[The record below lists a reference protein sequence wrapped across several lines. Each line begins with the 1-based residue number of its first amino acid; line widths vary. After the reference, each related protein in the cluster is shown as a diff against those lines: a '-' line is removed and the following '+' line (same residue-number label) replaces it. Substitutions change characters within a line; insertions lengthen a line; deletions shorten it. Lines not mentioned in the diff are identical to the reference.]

1 MLMQDDPDFAE
12 WAGSPVMARRIAA
25 RLAGVLAG
33 ASQNDRVD
41 SVWKI
46 AERFSTS
53 RSVAENAR
61 NLLTG
66 RRIIYKSGRH
76 YYIA

>member
-1 MLMQDDPDFAE
+1 MHDDRDLTE
-12 WAGSPVMARRIAA
+12 WAGSPVMARRVAA
-25 RLAGVLAG
+25 RLAGVLSG
-33 ASQNDRVD
+33 SSQNDRVD

-53 RSVAENAR
+53 MSVAENAR
-61 NLLTG
+61 NLLIG

-76 YYIA
+76 YYVA